1 MPPCED
7 SCQAGSPEV
16 PWNVPSPYLLQWE
29 KRSLVTQEYKAV
41 VVEKGKRNGCVEAGG
56 SSFLPEEKV
65 GDCPQAEDYLPLR
78 IRWRQRD
85 TSPLFTLGK
94 LKARFKCWS
103 SRVFYPLLSCPPPCH
118 MLDIIC
124 DPLGISQLFVLPGPF
139 TGEHSL

>member
-1 MPPCED
+1 MAGRGQVESLLLCLGLVPPCED

-16 PWNVPSPYLLQWE
+16 PWNVPSPYLLQGE

-78 IRWRQRD
+78 KQWHQRD
-85 TSPLFTLGK
+85 TSPAVHTRQAQGQVQVLVLEG
-94 LKARFKCWS
+94 
-103 SRVFYPLLSCPPPCH
+103 
-118 MLDIIC
+118 
-124 DPLGISQLFVLPGPF
+124 VLPLTFLP
-139 TGEHSL
+139 HPLPHVRHYI